1 MSAARIAAATA
12 SLCLMAAVAVA
23 ADGGGGSAEP
33 AGAFRSLRPAIRSHP
48 IPYGAERKSDMA
60 AYAKRHYG
68 MHTYRLREPH
78 VIVEHIAVAGNAR
91 TVWNTFAPNQPDPEL
106 HELPGVCAHFV
117 VSARGRIQ
125 QLVPL
130 KLMCRHTVGLNY
142 TAIGIEHVGFS
153 DGDLLGNRRQLRAS
167 LRLTRWLRCSR
178 GIRVRDVIG
187 HNESLSSPYHR
198 ERVRRLRDQTH
209 GDMTRSSMR
218 KYRRKLRARPCPA
231 APAGARAA
239 GGPVG
244 RVASRVVGQSVQGRP
259 IRAFRIGDRSSP
271 RKVLVVGSMHGN
283 EPAGLDVVRAL
294 RRSDVRGVDVWVVP
308 TINPDGLRAGTR
320 HNARGVDLNR
330 NFPYRWRHAGYP
342 WSQYYS
348 GPRPFSEPEPRTVR
362 RLTRE
367 LRPRVS
373 IWYHQPWGHVVLPKR
388 RGVTRRVARRYA
400 RIARFPAHRLHGRRA
415 HLRGTAVSWQK
426 HVLRGRAAFVV
437 ELPAGSLSRREVR
450 RHARAVLRV
459 ARGGTR

>member
-1 MSAARIAAATA
+1 MSAPRFVAATA
-12 SLCLMAAVAVA
+12 SLCLVATVAVA
-23 ADGGGGSAEP
+23 ADRRGGSAEP
-33 AGAFRSLRPAIRSHP
+33 AGAFQSLRPPIRSHP
-48 IPYGAERKSDMA
+48 IPFAAKRKSDMA
-60 AYAKRHYG
+60 AYAERHYG
-68 MHTYRLREPH
+68 MRRYRLREPH
-78 VIVEHIAVAGNAR
+78 VIVEHIAVAGSAR
-91 TVWNTFAPNQPDPEL
+91 TVWNTFAPNRPDPEL
-106 HELPGVCAHFV
+106 HELPGLCAHFV

-178 GIRVRDVIG
+178 AIRIRDVIG
-187 HNESLSSPYHR
+187 HNESLSSPYHH
-198 ERVRRLRDQTH
+198 ERVRRLRHQTH

-231 APAGARAA
+231 A
-239 GGPVG
+239 VG
-244 RVASRVVGQSVQGRP
+244 RAASRVVGHSVQGRP
-259 IRAFRIGDRSSP
+259 IRAFRIGDPSSP
-271 RKVLVVGSMHGN
+271 RKALVVGSMHGN
-283 EPAGLDVVRAL
+283 ELSGLDIVRAL
-294 RRSDVRGVDVWVVP
+294 RRRDTRAVDLWVVP

-320 HNARGVDLNR
+320 QNSRGVDLNR
-330 NFPYRWRHAGYP
+330 NFAYRWRHAGVR

-348 GPRPFSEPEPRTVR
+348 GPRPFSEPETRAVR
-362 RLTRE
+362 RLTRK

-388 RGVTRRVARRYA
+388 HGNTRRVARRYA
-400 RIARFPAHRLHGRRA
+400 GIARFPAHRLHGRRA
-415 HLRGTAVSWQK
+415 RLRGTAVSWQK

-437 ELPAGSLSRREVR
+437 ELPPGSVSRRAVR
-450 RHARAVLRV
+450 RHARAALSV
-459 ARGGTR
+459 ARSAAR